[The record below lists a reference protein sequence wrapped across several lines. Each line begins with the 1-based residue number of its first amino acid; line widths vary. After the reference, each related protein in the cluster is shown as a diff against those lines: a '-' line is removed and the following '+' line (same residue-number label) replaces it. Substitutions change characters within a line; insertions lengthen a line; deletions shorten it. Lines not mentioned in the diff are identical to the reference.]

1 MWTPDVYEG
10 APTSITAFFA
20 IVPKIAAIGV
30 LMRIL
35 YIALIDI
42 HVVWLQLVL
51 VLGLLSIFVGAFGA
65 LLQKNIKRLMAYSAI
80 SNIGY
85 IFLALSLGS
94 QLGLEASLIYITVY
108 SISSIGV
115 FTFILSMEKDNVM
128 LDEIAS
134 FSGLSKSNPF
144 YAVCLS
150 ILLLSMAGLPPLA
163 GFIAKFYVF
172 KAVVI
177 SGYMWIAVIG
187 IIGSVISAYY
197 YLNIIKVMYL
207 DDLEESFTID
217 SKVSMKIIL
226 LISSLL
232 ILTFIIYADNFIDF
246 MTYIS
251 RAIVL

>member
-1 MWTPDVYEG
+1 
-10 APTSITAFFA
+10 
-20 IVPKIAAIGV
+20 
-30 LMRIL
+30 
-35 YIALIDI
+35 
-42 HVVWLQLVL
+42 
-51 VLGLLSIFVGAFGA
+51 
-65 LLQKNIKRLMAYSAI
+65 MAYSAI

-108 SISSIGV
+108 SISAIGV
-115 FTFILSMEKDNVM
+115 FTFILSMEKDNIM

-207 DDLEESFTID
+207 DDLEESYTID

-232 ILTFIIYADNFIDF
+232 ILTFIVYADNFINF
-246 MTYIS
+246 MAYIS